1 MDLERIAETLAKK
14 HGLTKDE
21 YFDSTIESL
30 YQSDGE
36 LEYSFYNARC
46 DILGLPVLIPESE
59 TVKKSDGPYANFI
72 KCLGE
77 INIYL
82 AEEEYSL
89 APIIEAYFGEGAS
102 YKIEASYLALLDHK
116 PRDISELKDIERD
129 DDTSEYISGLVLSAL
144 GDLTLDDDSIKIRNV
159 FEAITRGYK
168 EIHDSIRP
176 KQEPL

>member
-1 MDLERIAETLAKK
+1 MDLEKIAETLAKK

-21 YFDSTIESL
+21 YLDSTIESL
-30 YQSDGE
+30 YQLKGE
-36 LEYSFYNARC
+36 LKYSFYNARC

-59 TVKKSDGPYANFI
+59 TVKKSDGSYANFI
-72 KCLGE
+72 KCLEE

-89 APIIEAYFGEGAS
+89 VPIIQAYFGEGAS

-129 DDTSEYISGLVLSAL
+129 DDTLDYVSRLVLSAL
-144 GDLTLDDDSIKIRNV
+144 GDLALDDDSIKIRNV
-159 FEAITRGYK
+159 
-168 EIHDSIRP
+168 
-176 KQEPL
+176 